1 MRVEPMTAP
10 LDETARPANGILDR
24 IKAVVGPAGWISEPA
39 DMAKFEREERGLFV
53 GKAALVVRP
62 ASTDEIAAVLRICN
76 AARVAVVPQGGNT
89 GLVGG
94 GVPHATGSEI
104 VLSLAR
110 MNRIRGLDAA
120 NDTIIVDAGCV
131 LADIQKAAADAD
143 RYFALSLGAEGTC
156 QIGGNLSTNAGGSN
170 VLRYGMARDQVL
182 GLEVVLADGRVLS
195 SLGALRKD
203 NTGYDLKQLFM
214 GSEGT
219 LGIITAAVLKLHPAP
234 REVETCLIAL
244 PSPQAVVDL
253 LGRARAGSGGNC
265 IAFEFT
271 QRRLIDFVLR
281 HIPGTSD
288 PFDRPHPW
296 YVLAEFAA
304 GDMGGALKGM
314 VERLLESAFEDGLA
328 LDAVVATSAAQRKA
342 LWKLRESMT
351 EAQKPEGGSI
361 KHDVSVPVS
370 ALPAF
375 VERASALCER
385 MVPGARVCAFG
396 HAGDGNIHFNVS
408 QPVGADRAA
417 FMGGM
422 HAMNHSVH
430 AIVADLDGSI
440 SAEHGIG
447 QLKRDAMP
455 HYKSAVALDLMR
467 ALKRTLD
474 PNGILNPGK
483 VVPG

>member
-1 MRVEPMTAP
+1 MIAP
-10 LDETARPANGILDR
+10 IAERIRPSDDLLDR
-24 IKAVVGPAGWISEPA
+24 IRSAVGPKGWLSESA
-39 DMAKFEREERGLFV
+39 DMVRFEREERGLYI

-62 ASTDEIAAVLRICN
+62 ASTDEVAEVLRICN
-76 AARVAVVPQGGNT
+76 RERIAVVPQGGNT

-94 GVPHATGSEI
+94 GVPHATGNEI
-104 VLSLAR
+104 VLSLSR
-110 MNRIRGLDAA
+110 MNRIRGLDIE
-120 NDTIIVDAGCV
+120 NDTILAEAGCI

-195 SLGALRKD
+195 SLSGLRKD

-219 LGIITAAVLKLHPAP
+219 LGIITAATLKLHPAP

-244 PSPQAVVDL
+244 PTPKAVVEL
-253 LGRARAGSGGNC
+253 LGRAKAGSGGNC

-271 QRRLIDFVLR
+271 QRRLIDFVLK

-288 PFDRPHPW
+288 PFERPHPW

-314 VERLLESAFEDGLA
+314 VERMLGQALEDGLA
-328 LDAVVATSAAQRKA
+328 LDAVIAASAAQRKA

-370 ALPAF
+370 KLPTF
-375 VERASALCER
+375 VERASALCEG
-385 MVPGARVCAFG
+385 MVPGSRVCAFG

-408 QPVGADRAA
+408 QPVGGDRAA
-417 FMGGM
+417 FMSGM
-422 HAMNHSVH
+422 DAMNHAVH
-430 AIVADLDGSI
+430 AIVAELDGSI

-447 QLKRDAMP
+447 RLKRDKLP
-455 HYKSAVALDLMR
+455 YYKSAVALDMMR
-467 ALKRTLD
+467 SIKHTLD

-483 VVPG
+483 VIPD